1 MRWMRYGTRRNSM
14 NATNK
19 SLPAKRSF
27 IKWSFIKCSSANLLK
42 KWVIF
47 LIGIFFIILMLSN
60 QVLAAPCFNN
70 AQSAY
75 DYLLSQETAQ
85 SQARAQ
91 TSININRATE
101 AELVALNGIGS
112 SKAQAIILYREM
124 FGGFKTV
131 DELTKVKGIGAKTVE
146 KNRQRLSVQD

>member
-1 MRWMRYGTRRNSM
+1 MRWMRYGKRRNSM

-19 SLPAKRSF
+19 SLF
-27 IKWSFIKCSSANLLK
+27 VKWQHANLFK
-42 KWVIF
+42 NAAVF
-47 LIGIFFIILMLSN
+47 LVGIFSIMAMLSHP
-60 QVLAAPCFNN
+60 VFAAPCFDN

-75 DYLLSQETAQ
+75 NYLLTQEAAQ
-85 SQARAQ
+85 SQARNQ
-91 TSININRATE
+91 TNININRATE

-146 KNRQRLSVQD
+146 RNRQRLSVQD

>member
-1 MRWMRYGTRRNSM
+1 M

-19 SLPAKRSF
+19 SLF
-27 IKWSFIKCSSANLLK
+27 IKWKHANLFK
-42 KWVIF
+42 NAAVF
-47 LIGIFFIILMLSN
+47 LVGIFSIMAMLSHP
-60 QVLAAPCFNN
+60 VFAAPCFDN

-75 DYLLSQETAQ
+75 NYLLTQETAQ
-85 SQARAQ
+85 SQARTQ
-91 TSININRATE
+91 TRININRATE

>member
-1 MRWMRYGTRRNSM
+1 MRYGKRRNSM

-19 SLPAKRSF
+19 SLF
-27 IKWSFIKCSSANLLK
+27 VKWQHANLFK
-42 KWVIF
+42 NAAVF
-47 LIGIFFIILMLSN
+47 LVGIFSIMAMLSHP
-60 QVLAAPCFNN
+60 VFAAPCFDN

-75 DYLLSQETAQ
+75 NYLLTQEAAQ
-85 SQARAQ
+85 SQARNQ
-91 TSININRATE
+91 TNININRATE

>member
-1 MRWMRYGTRRNSM
+1 MRWMRYGKRRNSM
-14 NATNK
+14 DATNK
-19 SLPAKRSF
+19 SLF
-27 IKWSFIKCSSANLLK
+27 IKWQHANLFK
-42 KWVIF
+42 NAAVF
-47 LIGIFFIILMLSN
+47 LVGIFSIMVMLSHP
-60 QVLAAPCFNN
+60 VFAAPCFDN
-70 AQSAY
+70 AKSAY
-75 DYLLSQETAQ
+75 HYLLTQETAQ
-85 SQARAQ
+85 SQARTQ
-91 TSININRATE
+91 TRININRATE

>member
-1 MRWMRYGTRRNSM
+1 
-14 NATNK
+14 
-19 SLPAKRSF
+19 
-27 IKWSFIKCSSANLLK
+27 
-42 KWVIF
+42 
-47 LIGIFFIILMLSN
+47 MLSN

-124 FGGFKTV
+124 FGSFKTV

-146 KNRQRLSVQD
+146 KNRQRLSVRD